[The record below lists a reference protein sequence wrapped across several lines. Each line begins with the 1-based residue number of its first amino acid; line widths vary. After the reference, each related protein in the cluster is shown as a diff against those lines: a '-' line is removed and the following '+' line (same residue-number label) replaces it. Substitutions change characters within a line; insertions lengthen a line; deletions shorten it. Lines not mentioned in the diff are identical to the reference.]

1 MSSSEPPTASSD
13 ADIKKAK
20 PAAVVSRGVLVRA
33 LVMVVAVGVLVAVYW
48 PGLSGP
54 FLFDDHGNIVRNPGV
69 KMQEFSWDYVREAAL
84 SSYGQK
90 VIQRPLA
97 RISYALNYYF
107 AGQKFDR
114 FHFKATNLVI
124 HIINSFLL
132 LFLMTMLLKA
142 MRLCADENA
151 QAINREPLWHW
162 FPFAV
167 TLVWMLHPI
176 QLTSV
181 LYVVQRMTSMAGTG
195 VLVGIGLF
203 TYGRLRVEQGRAW
216 GMATMVLAVGL
227 GTTLGVASKENAILT
242 PLFACL
248 VELFFF
254 NRRNLDSLTW
264 HKLKRFYVLMIGL
277 MTVAVLVIAVARFD
291 FIMNSYEVR
300 NFTLLERL
308 MTQSRVLFKYL
319 SLIAYPNI
327 QGFGLFHDDIR
338 ISTSL
343 SSPWTTGVSV
353 VGWIVV
359 ITLAVWSVRTRNLF
373 GFGVLWYLSGHIVES
388 SIIGLEIAHEH
399 RNYIP
404 SLGPLFAV
412 CFAVFLLITRRPPMR
427 RAVVALGVFLLV
439 AISFVTYTRA
449 TVWETRTSLLF
460 FAVRNHPDSY
470 RAHMGYGAALQ
481 SASQDIYVAY
491 SEYQK
496 SALLNKY
503 NVLPVVR
510 MQRIISGILNQLE
523 EGSLSEEPAPG
534 ATNKLEL
541 IYSPLILNRIYLERL
556 DGLVKE
562 EITHRLSE
570 YALDA
575 ETSVAMAELQ
585 RCVSFEY
592 LTCPPMSRVE
602 NWLILMLERED
613 LIEVQRMS
621 YLLLAARIAAYKGNL
636 DASVELLEEAV
647 ELTEN
652 NAPILIE
659 IAMTKFNLGE
669 WESAWEMLEHI
680 EQVVDSTGQGIR
692 HFRELEALLLE
703 AKEEAQAAQ
712 QSSGEALQH

>member
-1 MSSSEPPTASSD
+1 MCSLEPPPASSD
-13 ADIKKAK
+13 ADIDKAK
-20 PAAVVSRGVLVRA
+20 RAGVSRRGVLVRA
-33 LVMVVAVGVLVAVYW
+33 LVMVLAVGVLVAVYW

-54 FLFDDHGNIVRNPGV
+54 FVFDDHGNIVRNPGV
-69 KMQEFSWDYVREAAL
+69 MMEELSWDYVREAAL

-90 VIQRPLA
+90 GIQRPLA

-107 AGQKFDR
+107 ADQKFDR
-114 FHFKATNLVI
+114 FYFKATNLII

-142 MRLCADENA
+142 MRLCGDANA
-151 QAINREPLWHW
+151 RVINGEPLWHW
-162 FPFAV
+162 FPLVV

-176 QLTSV
+176 QLTSI

-195 VLVGIGLF
+195 VLVGIALF

-216 GMATMVLAVGL
+216 GMTTMVLAVGL
-227 GTTLGVASKENAILT
+227 GTTLGVVSKENAILT

-254 NRRNLDSLTW
+254 NRRNLDARTW
-264 HKLKRFYVLMIGL
+264 RKLKRLY
-277 MTVAVLVIAVARFD
+277 VLVIGLTTVAMLTIALTRFD
-291 FIMNSYEVR
+291 FIMSSYDVR

-319 SLIAYPNI
+319 SLIVYPDI
-327 QGFGLFHDDIR
+327 QEFGLFHDDIR

-343 SSPWTTGVSV
+343 FSPWTTIISV
-353 VGWIVV
+353 IGWIVV
-359 ITLAVWSVRTRNLF
+359 IILAVWSVRTRNLF
-373 GFGVLWYLSGHIVES
+373 GFGALWYLSGHIVES
-388 SIIGLEIAHEH
+388 SVLGLEIAHEH

-404 SLGPLFAV
+404 SLGPLFAI
-412 CFAVFLLITRRPPMR
+412 CFAVFLLITRRPSMR
-427 RAVVALGVFLLV
+427 RAIVALVVCLLV
-439 AISFVTYTRA
+439 ANSFVTYTRA

-481 SASQDIYVAY
+481 AESQDIYITY

-496 SALLNKY
+496 SGLLNKY

-510 MQRIISGILNQLE
+510 MQRIISGALNQLE
-523 EGSLSEEPAPG
+523 EGSLSEEPAPEPASG
-534 ATNKLEL
+534 LEL
-541 IYSPLILNRIYLERL
+541 FYSPLILNRMYLERL
-556 DGLVKE
+556 DELVKE
-562 EITHRLSE
+562 EIPHRLSD

-575 ETSVAMAELQ
+575 ETSVAIAELQ
-585 RCVSFEY
+585 RCIVAEY
-592 LTCPPMSRVE
+592 LTCPPMSRFE
-602 NWLILMLERED
+602 SWLTLILERED
-613 LIEVQRMS
+613 LTPTQRMS
-621 YLLLAARIAAYKGNL
+621 FLQLAARIDAYKGNL
-636 DASVELLEEAV
+636 DASVASLEEAL

-659 IAMTKFNLGE
+659 IANTKFKLGE
-669 WESAWEMLEHI
+669 WESAWEMLDDV
-680 EQVVDSTGQGIR
+680 EQVVDSTGQGLR
-692 HFRELEALLLE
+692 HFRELKALILE

-712 QSSGEALQH
+712 QSSGDALQH